1 MNDQSVE
8 LLVQQLSRIQGKC
21 LIVADENWAA
31 TSWHRVAHSGSSSRT
46 LYSNRYEIAESAKQA
61 GIETCFNDFDFSA
74 LEAAS
79 FDYILFRVSKE
90 RPVSH
95 HIINQAS
102 ALLVPE
108 GKLLL
113 SGEKNDG
120 VKTYTDHACKLFGD
134 RCKPQKNGNYYLA
147 SITKYAVSD
156 KLLDDK
162 DYLNLRA
169 IKSTENLPLQSKPGI
184 FGWNKIDQGSA
195 FLIEHLP
202 TFLQSFA
209 AGKAPQSVLDLGC
222 GYGYLSC
229 AASLHGFQQI
239 TATDNNAAALRA
251 CAENFD
257 RLNINGNIIA
267 GDAGSQLNKKF
278 DAIICNPPFHQGFNI
293 DSALTEKFLN
303 ASKRLLAPSGKALFV
318 VNNFIALEKKA
329 QDYFANVEEVARSGS
344 FKLIRVSG

>member
-1 MNDQSVE
+1 MDDQSVE
-8 LLVQQLSRIQGKC
+8 LLVQQLSHIQGKC

-31 TSWHRVAHSGSSSRT
+31 TSWHTIAHSGSSNRT
-46 LYSNRYEIAESAKQA
+46 LYSNRYEIAESARQA
-61 GIETCFNDFDFSA
+61 DIETCFNDFDFST

-79 FDYILFRVSKE
+79 FDHILFRVSKE

-102 ALLVPE
+102 ALLVTE

-113 SGEKNDG
+113 SGEKSDG
-120 VKTYTDHACKLFGD
+120 VKTYAENACKLFGD

-147 SITKYAVSD
+147 TITKYAVSH

-162 DYLNLRA
+162 DYLKLRPL
-169 IKSTENLPLQSKPGI
+169 KSNTELPLQSKPGI

-202 TFLQSFA
+202 TFLRSYTA
-209 AGKAPQSVLDLGC
+209 AKTPQSLLDLGC

-251 CAENFD
+251 CESNFD
-257 RLNINGNIIA
+257 SLKIDGEIVA

-293 DSALTEKFLN
+293 DSALTNKFLN

-318 VNNFIALEKKA
+318 VNNFIPLEKRPGIILP
-329 QDYFANVEEVARSGS
+329 V
-344 FKLIRVSG
+344 